1 MFLYQL
7 VFPLFQ
13 ITKLK
18 SAANQDSNG
27 TETCSLQVIK
37 DKKGKQN
44 TKTTACRSQLPSS
57 LCLPFLEEKKG
68 KKEKA
73 NYILKLPINLQFM
86 HAPKQPPSHRVST
99 RSQGSC

>member
-57 LCLPFLEEKKG
+57 LCLPFLEEKKR
-68 KKEKA
+68 KERKSQLHFEA
-73 NYILKLPINLQFM
+73 S
-86 HAPKQPPSHRVST
+86 HQPPIHAC
-99 RSQGSC
+99 SQTTPFT